1 MRSQKFVAYTATC
14 LAVLGGLALAKPA
27 TVHAADTTNNGA
39 ADTTATAKKFTS
51 TNVSNDTKT
60 SLSNLNDLG
69 NKAID
74 AYSKQKDAESDAASK
89 KAAYDAVSANDK
101 ATYAEKQAAANA
113 LDAANKA
120 KDAATASAT
129 AAANDFSNAEKPVY
143 WGQNDNEGLRKEKKD
158 LDAANKAVNDAV
170 ALKDRHNASYQKALK
185 NKFGKAEKDL
195 DASTK
200 AKLDAFTSYK
210 AAPNDKQAEAAMK
223 AAGTILDADAANVK
237 NNTVTYDQ
245 LGKIF
250 FDTVKDPAAVKKAQ
264 DAADKLN
271 DKYVKDLGVYRIQT
285 YVDAKKKDMDAQAEL
300 KSATAAVNANPLD
313 TTAQNNFKAAQEK
326 VKGTPAQGDTPAKL
340 GTEAKLAAAE
350 DALKN
355 DVQGV
360 INTTTPSKPT
370 DTNPVV
376 PPVTPSDNNNSNTN
390 NNTQA
395 QTLYVSYSEHPT
407 WKVATLNDNGV
418 YTDNYVDQNTAIT
431 VMQSKTVNGELLYKI
446 ADNQWIPAKYTA
458 KQASANAEEAASG
471 VATLNEVPGH
481 PTWKINM
488 LDASG
493 HYTNVYLNPNTAWKV
508 FGKKTINGEVC
519 YRLGSQS
526 QWVPAKYLS
535 LN

>member
-27 TVHAADTTNNGA
+27 TVHAADTTAKSSWVSEWKADNTQSNIDGYRSVA
-39 ADTTATAKKFTS
+39 DDAVNAYDAQGKAQVARDQAKADLDTTIAD
-51 TNVSNDTKT
+51 NTKT
-60 SLSNLNDLG
+60 AEDIAAARTTLNDKETALTKAQADAKAKQAIWDKNRG
-69 NKAID
+69 DVSAATVAKDKADLTAAEAKVQPAID
-74 AYSKQKDAESDAASK
+74 AYNKATAAYTAAQDQEFGTKLDKIADNGKKQDMTTKVNAFQSAIKDYVSNKGDMSKVLAAGVLMHDAALNNIGSNVDVDYHK
-89 KAAYDAVSANDK
+89 LANLYEQQYRAYLAK
-101 ATYAEKQAAANA
+101 NA
-113 LDAANKA
+113 DIDAANNLHDKYIRDLAVNNINNYINA
-120 KDAATASAT
+120 KKNDVDAA
-129 AAANDFSNAEKPVY
+129 
-143 WGQNDNEGLRKEKKD
+143 
-158 LDAANKAVNDAV
+158 
-170 ALKDRHNASYQKALK
+170 
-185 NKFGKAEKDL
+185 
-195 DASTK
+195 
-200 AKLDAFTSYK
+200 
-210 AAPNDKQAEAAMK
+210 
-223 AAGTILDADAANVK
+223 
-237 NNTVTYDQ
+237 
-245 LGKIF
+245 
-250 FDTVKDPAAVKKAQ
+250 
-264 DAADKLN
+264 
-271 DKYVKDLGVYRIQT
+271 
-285 YVDAKKKDMDAQAEL
+285 
-300 KSATAAVNANPLD
+300 
-313 TTAQNNFKAAQEK
+313 
-326 VKGTPAQGDTPAKL
+326 
-340 GTEAKLAAAE
+340 AKLASAEKAYNLNKDDASLYNAWQSAKSAYAESHPAYEKLNQAMTTYQNSAWDPAKAPVAAA
-350 DALKN
+350 DTP
-355 DVQGV
+355 V
-360 INTTTPSKPT
+360 TPST
-370 DTNPVV
+370 PVTPNV
-376 PPVTPSDNNNSNTN
+376 PVTPSDNNTTN